1 MFVLVEQCD
10 DAYWRIRG
18 IARNASEGRLGDTDN
33 RLFIKGPERIDG
45 RGRRDERIDD
55 YFISTIYRLLAPCV
69 TFQICQE
76 RLTSTDL
83 SADEYVAR
91 IYWLARLLRRT
102 WNSAD
107 EIARI
112 ETGERL
118 NKTDAKR
125 AHREQVNLR
134 DVDLLV
140 EYLRSPDGRPCVRTF
155 SEVCHLYAAADP
167 ALIGRLEP
175 FRRAFQDFHPDRKPL
190 LWRVLLAQAIICA
203 ALKNASRQGSS
214 TSGASVVSGFIA
226 SLPPDLFDWRAT
238 GACKASPTVTNAID
252 VAYKYVQQEFKRHGP
267 AAPDAGIPRI
277 QTPKQTWIER
287 NGRRR
292 PEADDALDRTG
303 PGG

>member
-1 MFVLVEQCD
+1 MDAASTTSLITAGAALCGSVGTAALASRNQSRLALLEQRLDIGKSEHLAFLDYRYEARKHLYAELLPLMFVLVEQCD

-134 DVDLLV
+134 DVDRPYRPPRTVPARFPGLPSRPQAAPLAGV
-140 EYLRSPDGRPCVRTF
+140 AGPSDHLRSAQERQPSGQFHERRFGRVRVHSVT
-155 SEVCHLYAAADP
+155 SPGPVRLAD
-167 ALIGRLEP
+167 
-175 FRRAFQDFHPDRKPL
+175 
-190 LWRVLLAQAIICA
+190 
-203 ALKNASRQGSS
+203 
-214 TSGASVVSGFIA
+214 
-226 SLPPDLFDWRAT
+226 
-238 GACKASPTVTNAID
+238 
-252 VAYKYVQQEFKRHGP
+252 HG
-267 AAPDAGIPRI
+267 G
-277 QTPKQTWIER
+277 
-287 NGRRR
+287 
-292 PEADDALDRTG
+292 L
-303 PGG
+303 